1 MKTFLLALSLIV
13 MLVLA
18 IAGAIYVWT
27 DMGDIEMSTPGLLA
41 MLAGIVLSIGLGVGL
56 MFLVFKSARDG
67 GERG

>member
-13 MLVLA
+13 MLALA

-27 DMGDIEMSTPGLLA
+27 EMGDIEMSTPGLLA

>member
-1 MKTFLLALSLIV
+1 MKTFLLAFSLIV
-13 MLVLA
+13 MLALA
-18 IAGAIYVWT
+18 IAGAIYVWI